1 MSSLLTLDPPQSP
14 LIELPDDC
22 LKPEFKIRTFIHI
35 RSDQL
40 SSQKPVADNI
50 HFGNQLSVFRFLD
63 DLEKR
68 FIY

>member
-35 RSDQL
+35 LSDQL

-50 HFGNQLSVFRFLD
+50 HFGKQLSVFRFLD
-63 DLEKR
+63 DLEES
-68 FIY
+68 FIS